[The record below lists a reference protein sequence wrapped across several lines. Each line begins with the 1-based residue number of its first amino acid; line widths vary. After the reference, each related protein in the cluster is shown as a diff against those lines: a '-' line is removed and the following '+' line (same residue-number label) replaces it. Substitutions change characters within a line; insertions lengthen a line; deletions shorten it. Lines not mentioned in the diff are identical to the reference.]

1 MLMGGEDRNRGAAS
15 ALTTT
20 RQQAGLR
27 GPDSA
32 PHAASVASGSGGKAP
47 AGRDGLRLGHEH
59 DAGSACSSPR
69 KQPAPTPG
77 TAPPGIASEGQT
89 ESDIWARVKR
99 RLRIELGEDVYTSWF
114 ARLELEGISEGCAR
128 LTVPTR
134 FLKSWIEAHYL
145 DRVLGIYKAEQPE
158 IERLALAVRGTML
171 RDPAAVKRPAGIA
184 PSTPARSASAPQKAE
199 PSNAEAAPSARPV
212 ETDTA
217 GDIAGAPL
225 DQRLT
230 FENFAIGRSNALAH
244 AAGDRVARHEGSA
257 LYNPLF
263 VHAGVGLGKT
273 HLLHAIGH
281 EARSLGKRVIYLTA
295 DRFMYGFVA
304 SLKAQT
310 SHAFKEKLRGIDLLI
325 LDDVQFI
332 QGRTIQQEFG
342 HTLNALIDSGR
353 QVVIAADRPPSDL
366 ESLDERARSRLAG
379 GLVVEV
385 GSLDEELRIKILTTR
400 IAAVRAEHAGFAVS
414 DDVIA
419 YVARHVTTNGRD
431 LEGAVNRL
439 LAHATLTG
447 AAVTLDTA
455 EAAIRDLVRN
465 REPKRV
471 KIEDIQKL
479 VASRYNV
486 SRSDILSERRTAAVV
501 RPRQIAMYLSK
512 ALTLR
517 SLPEIGRRFG
527 GRDHT
532 TVLHAVRKIE
542 KALGEDAAMSEEVE
556 LLKRMLQD

>member
-1 MLMGGEDRNRGAAS
+1 MYRSEDHRTFAAPS
-15 ALTTT
+15 ES
-20 RQQAGLR
+20 G
-27 GPDSA
+27 
-32 PHAASVASGSGGKAP
+32 VEASGEQNA
-47 AGRDGLRLGHEH
+47 AE
-59 DAGSACSSPR
+59 
-69 KQPAPTPG
+69 T
-77 TAPPGIASEGQT
+77 
-89 ESDIWARVKR
+89 WARVKR
-99 RLRIELGEDVYTSWF
+99 RLRAELGEDIFASWF
-114 ARLELEGISEGCAR
+114 GRLELDAVIDGCAY

-134 FLKSWIEAHYL
+134 FLKSWIESHYT
-145 DRVLGIYKAEQPE
+145 DRVLTLY
-158 IERLALAVRGTML
+158 R
-171 RDPAAVKRPAGIA
+171 
-184 PSTPARSASAPQKAE
+184 
-199 PSNAEAAPSARPV
+199 AEAKDVERVVIGVRSTVGRDAAAMRRPV
-212 ETDTA
+212 EAARPSAAPGAAAAPA
-217 GDIAGAPL
+217 GAPATHEPKPAPAAHQEDRSDAADLGGAPL
-225 DQRLT
+225 DPRLT
-230 FENFAIGRSNALAH
+230 FDSFIVGRSNALAH
-244 AAGDRVARHEGSA
+244 AAADRVAQAPNGQA
-257 LYNPLF
+257 IYNPLYL
-263 VHAGVGLGKT
+263 HAGVGLGKT

-281 EARSLGKRVIYLTA
+281 AVRAQGRRVIYLTA

-310 SHAFKEKLRGIDLLI
+310 SLAFKERLRGIDLLI

-332 QGRTIQQEFG
+332 QGKQIQQEFG

-353 QVVIAADRPPSDL
+353 QIVVAADRPPADL
-366 ESLDERARSRLAG
+366 ESLDERVRSRLAG

-385 GSLDEELRIKILTTR
+385 GALDEALRASILTTR
-400 IAAVRAEHAGFAVS
+400 IEALKAIHPTFEVS
-414 DDVIA
+414 PNVIS
-419 YVARHVTTNGRD
+419 YVARAITANGRD

-447 AAVTLDTA
+447 SAITLETA

-512 ALTLR
+512 VLTLR

-542 KALGEDAAMSEEVE
+542 KALGEDNALSDEVE
-556 LLKRMLQD
+556 LLKRMLQE